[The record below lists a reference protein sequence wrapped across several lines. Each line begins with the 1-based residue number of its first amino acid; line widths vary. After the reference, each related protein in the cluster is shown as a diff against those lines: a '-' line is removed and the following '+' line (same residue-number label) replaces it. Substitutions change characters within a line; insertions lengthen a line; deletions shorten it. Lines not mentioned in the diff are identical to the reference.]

1 MRALDR
7 LRHKLRSLLRREQ
20 VDAELRAELDFHLE
34 RETAELVARG
44 MDPMRA
50 REAARRAL
58 GDLSRYEEECRDARG
73 TRGLEILAQDTRYG
87 LRAMRSNPV
96 FTALAVLSLAIGI
109 GANTAI
115 FSLVDALLLR
125 RLPVRAP
132 DELVVIGNPA
142 RTGSMSQGQVRG
154 DLL

>member
-34 RETAELVARG
+34 RETAELVARGGGPAELVARG

-87 LRAMRSNPV
+87 LRAMRSNPL
-96 FTALAVLSLAIGI
+96 FTALAVLSLAVGI

-115 FSLVDALLLR
+115 FSLIDALLLR

-132 DELVVIGNPA
+132 
-142 RTGSMSQGQVRG
+142 
-154 DLL
+154 